1 MTYNVTVK
9 QLFDYL
15 ELENITPHIPFEN
28 RKITESDVNR
38 PALQLAGFFD
48 YFDPTRLQ
56 IIGKVE
62 TTYLEKLPSDEMRRK

>member
-1 MTYNVTVK
+1 MYSVKVSKIIEHFKLEPLTPNVEY
-9 QLFDYL
+9 D
-15 ELENITPHIPFEN
+15 N
-28 RKITESDVNR
+28 RQVTESDVNR

-62 TTYLEKLPSDEMRRK
+62 HTYLQ